1 MDDGQLF
8 AEIADER
15 RRLADQL
22 SGLTDEQWAT
32 PSLCAGWTCRDVVA
46 HLVMPLV
53 VSTPTIVLAMIRAF
67 GDFDKANVA
76 VTTKVAQRY
85 DDLAAVLRD
94 KADKR
99 FTPPGNGPLAPLS
112 DIVIHGADIR
122 RPLGLPSTTDPDSR
136 RTVLDCLVT
145 PKASRG
151 FTDGVAPVRWVTTDL
166 DWTFGDGPEVR
177 GPAESLMLVMTG
189 RGIAMA
195 DLTGDG
201 AATLT

>member
-1 MDDGQLF
+1 MDDEQIF

-22 SGLTDEQWAT
+22 SSLTDDQWAT
-32 PSLCAGWTCRDVVA
+32 PSLCEGWTCRDVVA
-46 HLVMPLV
+46 HLVMQLV
-53 VSTPTIVLAMIRAF
+53 VSTPTIVLAMIRTF
-67 GDFDKANVA
+67 GDFDKANIA
-76 VTTKVAQRY
+76 VTAKVAQQY
-85 DDLAAVLRD
+85 DNLTAVLRD

-99 FTPPGNGPLAPLS
+99 FTPPGNGPRAPLS
-112 DIVIHGADIR
+112 DLVIHGADIR
-122 RPLGLPSTTDPDSR
+122 RPLGLPSTTDPDRR
-136 RTVLDCLVT
+136 RTVLDFLVT

-151 FTDGVAPVRWVTTDL
+151 FTDGVAPVRWVATDL

-189 RGIAMA
+189 RDIALA

-201 AATLT
+201 VATLS